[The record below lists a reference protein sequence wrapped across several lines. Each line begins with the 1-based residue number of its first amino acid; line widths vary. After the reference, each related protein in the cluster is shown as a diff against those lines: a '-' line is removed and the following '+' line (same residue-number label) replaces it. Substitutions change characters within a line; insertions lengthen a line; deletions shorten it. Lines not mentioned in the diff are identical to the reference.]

1 MLTRHRSHRIEL
13 LQFHHGFFISPKSNT
28 QSFGPRHGVVNN
40 LRPKIKWFRTSNC
53 LISWLKWYSQS
64 DLANCQTKYWSAS
77 WRTPN
82 GLFGA
87 PLELCVTVTL
97 WIGFWMFDVYFRWRN
112 LVCTKLQLTHRLRVQ
127 ILKYAWPY
135 ASRKAAVAPVKSWA
149 TKRVCKQ
156 AANALDTLD
165 TPINGKVMLQHIQ
178 HHLLAMSH
186 AVSHAARFFSC
197 WLVTVVNDRCDPW
210 NQLMK
215 SALWWTT
222 NGEVHSLQNQG

>member
-1 MLTRHRSHRIEL
+1 MIQNLEL
-13 LQFHHGFFISPKSNT
+13 PDFLIKVVFPKWPSKLPN
-28 QSFGPRHGVVNN
+28 QVLVRF
-40 LRPKIKWFRTSNC
+40 
-53 LISWLKWYSQS
+53 
-64 DLANCQTKYWSAS
+64 LANSKWLVRGPTWTLC
-77 WRTPN
+77 N
-82 GLFGA
+82 GDALDWV
-87 PLELCVTVTL
+87 LNVWCL
-97 WIGFWMFDVYFRWRN
+97 FRWRN